1 MTSPAQGLP
10 QPDDSAPADGS
21 ADPSNLTSQL
31 RDGLRLVEV
40 VREVEKFVAELGWDQ
55 NPRLFA
61 LARTAELVQLEP
73 ALAEALGAQAQ
84 DPDSLTPI
92 EQDTLDASKP
102 LDEVLAT
109 TMWPPDVVGA
119 ALVLERLMLPPQA
132 ETTLP
137 TDDGSLAQLIA
148 DHPDRQDVRL
158 AVVVLRD
165 GQRECAI
172 RLRTHDDDASVLLGP
187 NLVPRLADALAL
199 LAQPKPFCIAVSDAL
214 RAYLEERFDFRAPE
228 RTTEEFLLDL
238 QNTARLN
245 DAQKTFLSE
254 FLTRCDLVKFARHEP
269 SEAELRSLHSAALGL
284 IEETAYDVRAAERT
298 SA

>member
-1 MTSPAQGLP
+1 MTSTSQGLP

-21 ADPSNLTSQL
+21 ADAADVTSQL

-137 TDDGSLAQLIA
+137 TDDDGSLAQLIA
-148 DHPDRQDVRL
+148 DHPDRQDVRM

-172 RLRTHDDDASVLLGP
+172 RLRSHDDDASVLLGP
-187 NLVPRLADALAL
+187 NLVPRLADALA
-199 LAQPKPFCIAVSDAL
+199 A
-214 RAYLEERFDFRAPE
+214 
-228 RTTEEFLLDL
+228 
-238 QNTARLN
+238 
-245 DAQKTFLSE
+245 TFS
-254 FLTRCDLVKFARHEP
+254 
-269 SEAELRSLHSAALGL
+269 
-284 IEETAYDVRAAERT
+284 
-298 SA
+298 

>member
-1 MTSPAQGLP
+1 MTSTSQGLP

-21 ADPSNLTSQL
+21 ADAADVTSQL

-137 TDDGSLAQLIA
+137 TDDDGSLAQLIA

-172 RLRTHDDDASVLLGP
+172 RLRSHDDDASVLLGP
-187 NLVPRLADALAL
+187 NLVPRLADALA
-199 LAQPKPFCIAVSDAL
+199 A
-214 RAYLEERFDFRAPE
+214 
-228 RTTEEFLLDL
+228 
-238 QNTARLN
+238 
-245 DAQKTFLSE
+245 TFS
-254 FLTRCDLVKFARHEP
+254 
-269 SEAELRSLHSAALGL
+269 
-284 IEETAYDVRAAERT
+284 
-298 SA
+298 

>member
-1 MTSPAQGLP
+1 MTSPSQGLP

-21 ADPSNLTSQL
+21 ADAADVTSQL

-73 ALAEALGAQAQ
+73 ALAGALGAQAQ
-84 DPDSLTPI
+84 DPDSLPPI

-137 TDDGSLAQLIA
+137 TDDDGSLAQLIA

-165 GQRECAI
+165 GQRECELDRRGSPLAEATSVFT
-172 RLRTHDDDASVLLGP
+172 TH
-187 NLVPRLADALAL
+187 
-199 LAQPKPFCIAVSDAL
+199 
-214 RAYLEERFDFRAPE
+214 FRRPG
-228 RTTEEFLLDL
+228 R
-238 QNTARLN
+238 
-245 DAQKTFLSE
+245 
-254 FLTRCDLVKFARHEP
+254 
-269 SEAELRSLHSAALGL
+269 
-284 IEETAYDVRAAERT
+284 
-298 SA
+298 

>member
-1 MTSPAQGLP
+1 MTSTSQGLP

-21 ADPSNLTSQL
+21 ADAADVTSQL

-40 VREVEKFVAELGWDQ
+40 VREVEKFVAELGLDQ

-137 TDDGSLAQLIA
+137 TDDDGSLAQLIA
-148 DHPDRQDVRL
+148 DHPDRQDVRM

-172 RLRTHDDDASVLLGP
+172 RLRSHDDDASVLLGP
-187 NLVPRLADALAL
+187 NLVPRLADALA
-199 LAQPKPFCIAVSDAL
+199 A
-214 RAYLEERFDFRAPE
+214 
-228 RTTEEFLLDL
+228 
-238 QNTARLN
+238 
-245 DAQKTFLSE
+245 TFS
-254 FLTRCDLVKFARHEP
+254 
-269 SEAELRSLHSAALGL
+269 
-284 IEETAYDVRAAERT
+284 
-298 SA
+298 